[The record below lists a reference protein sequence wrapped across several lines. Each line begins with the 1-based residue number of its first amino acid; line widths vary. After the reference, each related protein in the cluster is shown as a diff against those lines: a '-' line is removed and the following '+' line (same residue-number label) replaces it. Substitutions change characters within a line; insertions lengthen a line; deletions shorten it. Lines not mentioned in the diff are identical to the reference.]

1 MIRILVR
8 NDTNPLQSLAHAA
21 RRVAGLCQIWAL
33 AMGTISTLEE
43 AHLFS
48 RGESVVDD
56 VEGVLTCDRHL
67 VEQPHGRQYA
77 PKSVR
82 AGFKV
87 GVGLK
92 WRARR
97 PVHLVRS
104 GVTRQ
109 AVGSWCGCG

>member
-56 VEGVLTCDRHL
+56 VEGVLTYDRHL
-67 VEQPHGRQYA
+67 VDQPHGVNTRPSQ
-77 PKSVR
+77 SGQGSR
-82 AGFKV
+82 S
-87 GVGLK
+87 GLK